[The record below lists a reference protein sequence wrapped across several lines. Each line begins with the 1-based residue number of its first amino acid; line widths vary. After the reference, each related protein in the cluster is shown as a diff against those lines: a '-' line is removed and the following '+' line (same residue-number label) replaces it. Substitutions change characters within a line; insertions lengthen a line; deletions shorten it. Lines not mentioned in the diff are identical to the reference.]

1 VLPTGGR
8 RFGDDL
14 VELEL
19 PILASKAWGPW
30 SLSGEFGY
38 ERDGATSRND
48 HAPLSLL
55 LERAVTGRFSV
66 GVEMADD
73 IPFRSG
79 RRASLETNV
88 GGDWT
93 IRDGLQLEL
102 MVGRRTIGVDGPA
115 DLHSCLALAVE
126 F

>member
-1 VLPTGGR
+1 
-8 RFGDDL
+8 
-14 VELEL
+14 
-19 PILASKAWGPW
+19 
-30 SLSGEFGY
+30 
-38 ERDGATSRND
+38 
-48 HAPLSLL
+48 L